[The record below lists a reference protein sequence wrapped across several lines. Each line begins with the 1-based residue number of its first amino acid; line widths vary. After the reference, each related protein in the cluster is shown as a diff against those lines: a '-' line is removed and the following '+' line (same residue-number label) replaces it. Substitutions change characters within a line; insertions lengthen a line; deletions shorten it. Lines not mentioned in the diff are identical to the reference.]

1 MYSIKGHS
9 KMKYYCNSIIIKQK
23 DFKCSVSRGFITYTC
38 TNHPEIIL
46 NDPGKCPEC
55 GKDLVKKY

>member
-1 MYSIKGHS
+1 MNKKLNLYPKPSS
-9 KMKYYCNSIIIKQK
+9 TAAMN
-23 DFKCSVSRGFITYTC
+23 FITYTC

-46 NDPGKCPEC
+46 NEPGKCPEC

>member
-1 MYSIKGHS
+1 
-9 KMKYYCNSIIIKQK
+9 MKYYRNFIIKNQE
-23 DFKCSVSRGFITYTC
+23 DFKHSVSRGFITYTC

-46 NDPGKCPEC
+46 NEPGKCPEC

>member
-1 MYSIKGHS
+1 MEHNRRITKVHFEVIEQA
-9 KMKYYCNSIIIKQK
+9 NN
-23 DFKCSVSRGFITYTC
+23 RGFITYTC

-46 NDPGKCPEC
+46 KEPGVCPEC

>member
-1 MYSIKGHS
+1 MAH
-9 KMKYYCNSIIIKQK
+9 N
-23 DFKCSVSRGFITYTC
+23 KCITKISLKAFNLTVNRGFITYTC

-46 NDPGKCPEC
+46 NEPGVCPEC

>member
-1 MYSIKGHS
+1 MKSNKVDIKACFKSIKQA
-9 KMKYYCNSIIIKQK
+9 IW
-23 DFKCSVSRGFITYTC
+23 RGFITYTC

-46 NDPGKCPEC
+46 NEPGKCPEC